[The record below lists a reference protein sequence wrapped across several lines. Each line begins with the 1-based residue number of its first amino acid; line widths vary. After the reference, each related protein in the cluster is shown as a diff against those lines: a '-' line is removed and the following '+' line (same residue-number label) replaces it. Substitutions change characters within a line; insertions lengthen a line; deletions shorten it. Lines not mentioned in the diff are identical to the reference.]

1 MTFDSELAATQVLAL
16 DNSAAIER
24 RGDILT
30 GQLQIATARLV
41 VPASYDNTATA
52 RLVYLPG
59 GCRIIQHLCVGVE
72 ADGSAVSGTIFLDEI
87 ANVIKAGSGNDT
99 APEALADLTTSA
111 GTWVSVTFDTP
122 TNLSDGDVLVFNIV
136 YASTQ

>member
-41 VPASYDNTATA
+41 VPASYDDTATA
-52 RLVYLPG
+52 RLVYIPG
-59 GCRIIQHLCVGVE
+59 GCRIIQQLCTAVYS
-72 ADGSAVSGTIFLDEI
+72 DGSSTEAATVFLGEI
-87 ANVIKAGSGNDT
+87 GNVIKTVGGNT
-99 APEALADLTTSA
+99 AIEDHATLTTTS
-111 GTWVSVTFDTP
+111 GTWVSVTFTTP
-122 TNLSDGDVLVFNIV
+122 SNLSDGEVFEFNIV
-136 YASTQ
+136 YASAK

>member
-52 RLVYLPG
+52 RLVYIPG
-59 GCRIIQHLCVGVE
+59 GCRVIQQLCTAVFV
-72 ADGSAVSGTIFLDEI
+72 DGDQSIGATVFLGESG
-87 ANVIKAGSGNDT
+87 NVIQVAGGDT
-99 APEALADLTTSA
+99 PIEDHATLTTAS
-111 GTWVSVTFDTP
+111 GTWVSVTFATP
-122 TNLSDGDVLVFNIV
+122 SDLSDGDVFEFNIV
-136 YASTQ
+136 YASAK